1 MYQGIPSLF
10 APVAES
16 AYCGAGIL
24 HAALLHL
31 QAGVVRFF
39 QGIPEA
45 SDDALWA
52 NVSFGDLRVEPG
64 VVASAARENGRT
76 RFVRIAIDASRAS
89 RSVLFGID
97 NDADERWTGQ
107 VPPQISSGGGEARVV
122 AAPGVQPYTVWNL
135 TLGPATAD
143 AYLYVT
149 PDAPDFG
156 VAPVEGNSSLFHFF
170 GYKFAMQPLH

>member
-1 MYQGIPSLF
+1 MYQGTPSLF

-16 AYCGAGIL
+16 AYCGAGVL
-24 HAALLHL
+24 HAARLHL
-31 QAGVVRFF
+31 QGGVVRFF
-39 QGIPEA
+39 QGIPKA

-64 VVASAARENGRT
+64 VVASAVREDGRT

-97 NDADERWTGQ
+97 NDADERWSGD
-107 VPPQISSGGGEARVV
+107 VPPQVSSSGEARVV
-122 AAPGVQPYTVWNL
+122 AVQADQSHTVWNL
-135 TLGPATAD
+135 TLGPSTAD
-143 AYLYVT
+143 AYLYVAQ
-149 PDAPDFG
+149 DAPDFG

-170 GYKFAMQPLH
+170 GYRFAMRPLH